1 MYLIYR
7 NYIVL
12 FFLFFFSAC
21 SYAGGVALAATRI
34 IYPSDAKQT
43 SITINNTDKK
53 LRFLVQS
60 WIDDSHDQKT
70 NEFIVTP
77 PLFVSKPDSE
87 NTLRII
93 YAGKAL
99 PDDKESLFWLN
110 TKSIPEIDREDIKD
124 KNVLQLAVLSR
135 IKIFIRPQGL
145 TFKTEDIPNSIG
157 FNMSG
162 KDLIIKNPSPYYVTL
177 INLKI
182 GNDKLNS
189 TMIPPMGSIEMKVN
203 NFNYSQ
209 VSYQTINDYGAS
221 TPIIIKTIGK

>member
-1 MYLIYR
+1 M
-7 NYIVL
+7 
-12 FFLFFFSAC
+12 
-21 SYAGGVALAATRI
+21 
-34 IYPSDAKQT
+34 
-43 SITINNTDKK
+43 
-53 LRFLVQS
+53 QS
-60 WIDDSHDQKT
+60 WIDDSNDQKT

-99 PDDKESLFWLN
+99 PDNKESLFWLN

-157 FNMSG
+157 FNLSG

-189 TMIPPMGSIEMKVN
+189 AMIPPMGSIEMKVN
-203 NFNYSQ
+203 NFNYNQ